1 MALFK
6 GKGNVGGEKV
16 VAIFDVGSGSVG
28 AAIATVSTAKLPDII
43 WSKRLSITVQ
53 ENLAY
58 EQLVK
63 TMLATLLDIS
73 LELQTNGLPLL
84 KKTGRKARLD
94 DVLFA
99 FASPWYSM
107 QAKVFKIEK
116 EEPYEL
122 TESFVDTLVK
132 KEVEEFKKKSK
143 ENTNVGSD
151 DATPVLIENKIIQTS
166 LNGYIVSDP
175 YRKPVRH
182 AQIDLVL
189 SSVPSYIYEKASEIK
204 NQLLNKKGGG
214 SFHSFI
220 LPAFIVTRDIFH
232 GNTSFLQIDISGE
245 VTDVATVYKGT
256 IVDATSFPY
265 GKNYVIRE
273 VAKKFKISIEQ
284 STATL
289 RTYMAGESN
298 ADETTKIRNT
308 LVGVH
313 KAWLDAFY
321 ETVASI
327 STEVPL
333 PKNIYVT
340 VDDDFGEWF
349 KQAVLAGDFS
359 EYALSKTPFKITHLS
374 TKLLSNYV
382 THSKLTSEL
391 DPFLALEAIFLRKAL
406 YE

>member
-1 MALFK
+1 MGLFR
-6 GKGNVGGEKV
+6 GKGSESGEKI
-16 VAIFDVGSGSVG
+16 VAVFDVGSASVG
-28 AAIATVSTAKLPDII
+28 AAIVTVSTSKLPDII

-58 EQLVK
+58 RQLVK

-84 KKTGRKARLD
+84 KKVGRKARLD
-94 DVLFA
+94 DVFFA

-122 TESFVDTLVK
+122 TESFVDTLVRKGVEAFEK
-132 KEVEEFKKKSK
+132 K
-143 ENTNVGSD
+143 TRD
-151 DATPVLIENKIIQTS
+151 DANGEDDGSSSVLIEKKIIQTS

-175 YRKPVRH
+175 YEKPVRH

-189 SSVPSYIYEKASEIK
+189 SSIPSYIHEKASEIK
-204 NQLLNKKGGG
+204 NQLLNTKSGG

-220 LPAFIVTRDIFH
+220 LPAFLVTRDIFH

-245 VTDVATVYKGT
+245 VTDIATVYKGT

-273 VAKKFKISIEQ
+273 VAKKLEISIEQ
-284 STATL
+284 SSGML
-289 RTYMAGESN
+289 RTYMAGESS
-298 ADETTKIRNT
+298 ADETTKIRNI
-308 LVGVH
+308 LVDVH

-321 ETVASI
+321 DTAARI

-349 KQAVLAGDFS
+349 KQAILAGDFS
-359 EYALSKTPFKITHLS
+359 KYALSKTPFKITHLS
-374 TKLLSNYV
+374 TDLLSNYV
-382 THSKLTSEL
+382 TYSKLTTEL
-391 DPFLALEAIFLRKAL
+391 DPFLALEAMYLRKAL

>member
-1 MALFK
+1 MGLFSSK
-6 GKGNVGGEKV
+6 GSKGGEQI
-16 VAIFDVGSGSVG
+16 VAIFDVGSGSIG
-28 AAIATVSTAKLPDII
+28 AAIATISTAKLPDII
-43 WSKRLSITVQ
+43 WSKRVQLPTQTSLS
-53 ENLAY
+53 Y

-63 TMLATLLDIS
+63 SMLATLLDIS
-73 LELQTNGLPLL
+73 LELQSNGVPLL
-84 KKTGRKARLD
+84 KKAGKRAKLD
-94 DVLFA
+94 DVFFA

-116 EEPYEL
+116 EESYEL
-122 TESFVDTLVK
+122 TEQFVKNLIK
-132 KEVEEFKKKSK
+132 KEEAVFAEASKKASADKK
-143 ENTNVGSD
+143 QNQP
-151 DATPVLIENKIIQTS
+151 PVLIERKVIQTS

-175 YRKPVRH
+175 YKKPVRH

-189 SSVPSYIYEKASEIK
+189 SAVPAYIHDKASEIK
-204 NQLLNKKGGG
+204 NQLLNKRSGGI
-214 SFHSFI
+214 FHSFI

-245 VTDVATVYKGT
+245 VTDVATVHKGT

-273 VAKKFKISIEQ
+273 IAKKFNISVEQ
-284 STATL
+284 SL
-289 RTYMAGESN
+289 GMLHTYMAGEST
-298 ADETTKIRNT
+298 ADETTRIRT
-308 LVGVH
+308 ALVDVH
-313 KAWLDAFY
+313 KVWLDAFY
-321 ETVASI
+321 ETVARI

-349 KQAVLAGDFS
+349 KQTILAGDFS
-359 EYALSKTPFKITHLS
+359 EYALSKTPFRITHLS

-382 THSKLTSEL
+382 THSKLTAEL